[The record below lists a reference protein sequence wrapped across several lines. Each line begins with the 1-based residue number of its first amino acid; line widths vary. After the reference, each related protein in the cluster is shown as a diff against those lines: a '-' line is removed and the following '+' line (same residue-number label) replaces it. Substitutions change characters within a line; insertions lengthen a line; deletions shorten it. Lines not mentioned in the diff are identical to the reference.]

1 MCVCVCVCLC
11 VKYFRKKKFKT
22 AQMTSFTLL
31 LFSNKMQTL
40 KYLQNFITI
49 GDDMTLFQCI
59 HCFQC
64 LANKVSIPV
73 TFQTVLGFTIWA
85 PPFNK
90 NKLTWKISC
99 NQKALIIFRHDDP
112 NSHVPGVN
120 LLDFFVNCLSARN
133 HDVKAINTVSAENSL
148 DLISSNSLILGLVA
162 DNSWV
167 EIKYQFEN
175 V

>member
-1 MCVCVCVCLC
+1 MN
-11 VKYFRKKKFKT
+11 
-22 AQMTSFTLL
+22 SFTLL

-40 KYLQNFITI
+40 KYLQTFITI

-59 HCFQC
+59 RCLQC
-64 LANKVSIPV
+64 LASKVSIPV
-73 TFQTVLGFTIWA
+73 TVQTVLGLTISA
-85 PPFNK
+85 PPFNE
-90 NKLTWKISC
+90 NKLTWTISC
-99 NQKALIIFRHDDP
+99 NQKAWIIFRHDAPD
-112 NSHVPGVN
+112 SHVPGVN
-120 LLDFFVNCLSARN
+120 LLEFFVNGLSARN
-133 HDVKAINTVSAENSL
+133 HDESAKNTCMLKAIFTVSAENSL